1 MLLFRL
7 GSLVFSD
14 ISDFIWILLVFLLL
28 AVLLF
33 FFIKSCVAQHRAD
46 KKLYAELDEPVQEP
60 ELTAHNAVVISKHSE
75 IVNGGSPNFPTHGIA
90 FYAVFKTFDN
100 KTFKLRIPEE
110 IFKSISENQAGTL
123 VMQENEFY
131 DFK

>member
-7 GSLVFSD
+7 GSLVFTD
-14 ISDFIWILLVFLLL
+14 ISDFICMLLVFLLL

-33 FFIKSCVAQHRAD
+33 FFIKSCVAQRRAD
-46 KKLYAELDEPVQEP
+46 KKLYEELDEPVQEP

-75 IVNGGSPNFPTHGIA
+75 IVNGGSPNLPTHCIA

-100 KTFKLRIPEE
+100 KTFKLMIPEE
-110 IFKSISENQAGTL
+110 IFKSVRENQAGTL
-123 VMQENEFY
+123 VMQENGFY

>member
-7 GSLVFSD
+7 GSLVFTD
-14 ISDFIWILLVFLLL
+14 VSDFICALVLFMLL

-33 FFIKSCVAQHRAD
+33 FFVKSCVAQHRAD
-46 KKLYAELDEPVQEP
+46 KKLYAELDDPVQEP
-60 ELTAHNAVVISKHSE
+60 ELTAHDAVVISKHSE
-75 IVNGGSPNFPTHGIA
+75 IVNGGSPNLPTHCIA
-90 FYAVFKTFDN
+90 FYAVFKTFEN

-110 IFKSISENQAGTL
+110 IFESVRENQAGTL

>member
-7 GSLVFSD
+7 GSLVFTD
-14 ISDFIWILLVFLLL
+14 ISDFICMLLVFLLL

-33 FFIKSCVAQHRAD
+33 FFIKSCVAQRRAD
-46 KKLYAELDEPVQEP
+46 KKLYEELDEPVQEP

-75 IVNGGSPNFPTHGIA
+75 IVNGGSPNLPTHCIA

-100 KTFKLRIPEE
+100 KTFKLMIPEE
-110 IFKSISENQAGTL
+110 IFKSVRENPAGTL
-123 VMQENEFY
+123 VMQENGFY

>member
-1 MLLFRL
+1 MRFKL
-7 GSLVFSD
+7 GNIVFSD

-33 FFIKSCVAQHRAD
+33 FFIKSCVAQRRAD
-46 KKLYAELDEPVQEP
+46 KKLYEKLDEPVQEP

-75 IVNGGSPNFPTHGIA
+75 IINGGSPSFPTHGIA